1 MHCYLLPDFE
11 KDDYMAAGQSFTK
24 RDFET
29 FDKELRERN
38 GNDDGDEAVDD
49 GVSPD
54 DDDDDLACRTNN
66 NSSLSGFTK
75 AEIMYMKENKVVELP
90 HNFPRKLI
98 VTKHKIQKI
107 TFGAFELRTT
117 FPHNIA
123 LLKNGTIMYCTDFS
137 SSAET
142 RSSSSVSSPAAM
154 IYVDGF
160 PFSSDQVLIYLLY
173 ITSNY

>member
-1 MHCYLLPDFE
+1 
-11 KDDYMAAGQSFTK
+11 MAAGQSFTK

-38 GNDDGDEAVDD
+38 GNENGDEAADD
-49 GVSPD
+49 GVPPD
-54 DDDDDLACRTNN
+54 DDDDLTCRTNN

-75 AEIMYMKENKVVELP
+75 AEIMYMKENKVLELP

-107 TFGAFELRTT
+107 KFGAFELRTT
-117 FPHNIA
+117 FPHNIV
-123 LLKNGTIMYCTDFS
+123 LLKNGTIMYCTDFF
-137 SSAET
+137 ET
-142 RSSSSVSSPAAM
+142 QSSSSSVASPSA
-154 IYVDGF
+154 IIGVDGF
-160 PFSSDQVLIYLLY
+160 PFNSGQVLIYLLY